1 MINHY
6 DNDDNYDDDDE
17 IDDLYSHYQI
27 MTFSYVCCVLMIK
40 ISYYMSVSSINVFS
54 LKVKLLHSS

>member
-6 DNDDNYDDDDE
+6 DNDDNYDDDE

-40 ISYYMSVSSINVFS
+40 ISYTCICLFPQSMYF
-54 LKVKLLHSS
+54 H